1 MGSADYFYKIDDA
14 KSAIILEAK
23 QELDKVHIKK
33 LSLHSN
39 EALFTAEQLDTKID
53 TIDAYQI
60 EHKRIKRYLR
70 KKVVDFDKYES
81 YTDNITTILNTFVER
96 LEKSNITANEEN
108 IKRFIIE
115 PILKLLN
122 FKEENA
128 SLEHPLDNEKYSNPQ
143 EQLLAYLEASEF
155 TGYKVYGIL
164 SNGLV
169 WKLYY
174 KNKNGKTSKSPIVKF
189 DISSLLDDEIT
200 KIEKNKLISC
210 FIETFTFT
218 NLLAN
223 EKNYRCSLMDNLLE
237 IDDCIYAESLELSER
252 LFKNIADKGYIELAK
267 GIATASKQQ
276 NINLSPKQL
285 EQYSMKILFR
295 LIFVLYS
302 ESRGFLPLNQTTY
315 YNRYSLE
322 KIVIE
327 LGKNKEKHIKI
338 EDDLWARIND
348 LFRAIDNGKMGGHIK
363 VPVYNGGL
371 FREFKD
377 DILNKIFIDNKYI
390 EVVLLSL
397 VYHEKKVT
405 FDRIDYNLLDVKYI
419 GTIYERLLDYKIV
432 EENNNYRL
440 IQKGENN
447 TRKGLGAYY
456 TPDNVTKYII
466 KNALDKKI
474 DLFKKEF
481 DKQFKTLPI
490 SETYKLQ
497 DYCIYKKLFEL
508 KIIDISCGS
517 GHFLIDTIEYLADVC
532 MELKDFYL
540 DYNNFQSNKLKEIE
554 YQQKEINKNDEF
566 IESSLQKATFKD
578 VCKRY
583 ILKHCIYG
591 MDINPLATDITKFA
605 IWLETFIVGIPLSF
619 MDNHIKYGNSVLGFI
634 DNIYTKINIDKLAS
648 GKSNLFFNDMIN
660 ILEEKREESVMLID
674 EVYTLIAEINSN
686 IDISTQE
693 VETNYASYAK
703 VDARLQYLKF
713 IMLPLSFLYYILQDN
728 TILKTINSK
737 TNKLILDKILETLI
751 EALNYTKWDEFVET
765 YFIFFRKQ
773 DELDKQLNKHKLKKD
788 FFDEML
794 EFVAS
799 KRKQTANKLSKIL
812 DNVFDFEFTN
822 WFLEFPNIKFDVVLG
837 NPPYVRADTDG
848 NFARQ
853 REVILNAFDYET
865 LYEKWDLM
873 MAFVERSYKL
883 LKYDGIMSLIIKDD
897 YLKAKYASK
906 SREYFS
912 QNAKINRIDFL
923 SDIQVFSGVGVKNII
938 LEYQKSD
945 ILEHKPLRLK
955 HCEEFGNTEELSTEN
970 QSVLM
975 TSTFEEFKKSSI
987 EIDKNMIK
995 LGDILYISIGMVL
1008 NANEKIAKGE
1018 FKKDDLISLAQD
1030 AVHTKQY
1037 IEGENVKPFEI
1048 TSRRY
1053 LEWGTRRCPA
1063 LIRRATFTELHETRK
1078 IITNKIGELS
1088 CTYDDTQIYCDQTVR
1103 IGILWKNLKDINNKS
1118 ITMSIEKD
1126 YNIKGKILIREK
1138 RKELEELSILFLEK
1152 YLVALLNSSCIKEI
1166 FNQIRQNSYDI
1177 NPSYLKTIPIKI
1189 ISIDEQQK
1197 FVDIADEIMN
1207 KKSNTLKEDTKDIE
1221 ETLDNMV
1228 SKLYET

>member
-23 QELDKVHIKK
+23 QELDKMHIKK
-33 LSLHSN
+33 LSSHSN

-53 TIDAYQI
+53 VTDAYQI

-81 YTDNITTILNTFVER
+81 YTDDITTILNTFVER

-122 FKEENA
+122 FKKENG

-174 KNKNGKTSKSPIVKF
+174 KDKNGKTSKSPIVKF
-189 DISSLLDDEIT
+189 NISSLLDDKIT
-200 KIEKNKLISC
+200 KIEKNKLISY

-252 LFKNIADKGYIELAK
+252 LFKNIADRGYIELAK
-267 GIATASKQQ
+267 GIAIASKQQ
-276 NINLSPKQL
+276 NINLSSKQL

-322 KIVIE
+322 KIAIE
-327 LGKNKEKHIKI
+327 LGKNKEKQTKI

-348 LFRAIDNGKMGGHIK
+348 LFRAIDNGKMGGNIK

-390 EVVLLSL
+390 EVVLFSL

-405 FDRIDYNLLDVKYI
+405 YDRIDYNLLDVKYI

-440 IQKGENN
+440 IQKAENN

-474 DLFKKEF
+474 YLFKKEF
-481 DKQFKTLPI
+481 DEQFKTLPI

-497 DYCIYKKLFEL
+497 DYCIYKRLFEL

-540 DYNNFQSNKLKEIE
+540 DYNNFQSDKLQEIE

-566 IESSLQKATFKD
+566 TESSLQQATFKD

-619 MDNHIKYGNSVLGFI
+619 MDNHIKHGNSVLGFI
-634 DNIYTKINIDKLAS
+634 DNIYTNIDVNELIDD
-648 GKSNLFFNDMIN
+648 KSNLLFNSMIN
-660 ILEEKREESVMLID
+660 ILDKKRNESVMLIN
-674 EVYTLIAEINSN
+674 EVYTLISEINSN

-693 VETNYASYAK
+693 VEINYASYAK

-713 IMLPLSFLYYILQDN
+713 NMLPLSFLYYILQDKS
-728 TILKTINSK
+728 ILKTIKSK
-737 TNKLILDKILETLI
+737 ANKLVLDKILETLI
-751 EALNYTKWDEFVET
+751 EAFSYTKWHEYVET
-765 YFIFFRKQ
+765 YFIYFKKAE
-773 DELDKQLNKHKLKKD
+773 ELEDKLNKHKLKKD

-794 EFVAS
+794 VFVAS
-799 KRKQTANKLSKIL
+799 KREQTANKLSKIL
-812 DNVFDFEFTN
+812 DNIFDFEFTN

-848 NFARQ
+848 DFSRQ

-883 LKYDGIMSLIIKDD
+883 LKDDGIMSLIIKDD

-912 QNAKINRIDFL
+912 QNARINRIDFL

-945 ILEHKPLRLK
+945 TKENKPLRLK
-955 HCEEFGNTEELSTEN
+955 HNDNFGNIKELDTEEQIILKETAFNENIEKSAVYQSCITWGNIFYLS
-970 QSVLM
+970 V
-975 TSTFEEFKKSSI
+975 
-987 EIDKNMIK
+987 
-995 LGDILYISIGMVL
+995 GMVL
-1008 NANEKIAKGE
+1008 QSDEKKAKGL
-1018 FKKDDLISLAQD
+1018 FKKEDLISLLRNKIHPKA
-1030 AVHTKQY
+1030 Y
-1037 IEGENVKPFEI
+1037 IEGKDIQIYEVERI
-1048 TSRRY
+1048 RY
-1053 LEWGTRRCPA
+1053 LEWGTERCPT
-1063 LIRRATFTELHETRK
+1063 LLRRKTFNELYLKPK
-1078 IITNKIGELS
+1078 IMLGSMTAGI
-1088 CTYDDTQIYCDQTVR
+1088 YDDSGLIANHSVTISTK
-1103 IGILWKNLKDINNKS
+1103 WKNLQTVDNKS
-1118 ITMSIEKD
+1118 ISMSIQKD
-1126 YNIKGKILIREK
+1126 YKIKGKEVIQNK
-1138 RKELEELSILFLEK
+1138 RQELEANSDLFLDK
-1152 YLVALLNSSCIKEI
+1152 YCLAILNSSFAKEFFAKIK
-1166 FNQIRQNSYDI
+1166 RSSVGLYPDDI
-1177 NPSYLKTIPIKI
+1177 KQLPIKI
-1189 ISIDEQQK
+1189 ISLEEQQK
-1197 FVDIADEIMN
+1197 FVDIVDEIMS
-1207 KKSNTLKEDTKDIE
+1207 KKANTLKGDTKDLE
-1221 ETLDNMV
+1221 LTLDNMV
-1228 SKLYET
+1228 KELYED

>member
-1 MGSADYFYKIDDA
+1 MGSADYFYKINDA

-23 QELDKVHIKK
+23 QELDKIHIKK
-33 LSLHSN
+33 LSSHSN

-53 TIDAYQI
+53 TTDAYQI
-60 EHKRIKRYLR
+60 EHKRIKRFLK

-81 YTDNITTILNTFVER
+81 YTNSITTILNTFVER

-122 FKEENA
+122 FKDENG

-143 EQLLAYLEASEF
+143 EQLLAYLEATEF
-155 TGYKVYGIL
+155 AGYKVYGIL

-174 KNKNGKTSKSPIVKF
+174 KDKNGKISKSPIAKF
-189 DISSLLDDEIT
+189 DISTLLDDKIT
-200 KIEKNKLISC
+200 KTEKNKLISY

-218 NLLAN
+218 SLLAN

-252 LFKNIADKGYIELAK
+252 LFKNITDKGYIELAK
-267 GIATASKQQ
+267 GIAIASKKQ
-276 NINLSPKQL
+276 NINLSSKQL

-322 KIVIE
+322 KIAIE
-327 LGKNKEKHIKI
+327 LGKNKEKQTKI

-348 LFRAIDNGKMGGHIK
+348 LFRAIDNGKMGGNIK

-390 EVVLLSL
+390 EVVLFSL

-405 FDRIDYNLLDVKYI
+405 YDRIDYNLLDVKYI
-419 GTIYERLLDYKIV
+419 GTIYEKLLDYKIV

-440 IQKGENN
+440 IQKAENN

-481 DKQFKTLPI
+481 DEQFRTLSI
-490 SETYKLQ
+490 SEIYKLQ
-497 DYCIYKKLFEL
+497 DYCIYKRLFEL

-517 GHFLIDTIEYLADVC
+517 GHFLIDSIEYLANVC

-540 DYNNFQSNKLKEIE
+540 NYDNFQSEKLQEVE

-566 IESSLQKATFKD
+566 FESSLQQATFKD

-619 MDNHIKYGNSVLGFI
+619 MDNHIKHGNSVLGFI
-634 DNIYTKINIDKLAS
+634 DNIYTNIDVSELIDD
-648 GKSNLFFNDMIN
+648 KSNLLFNSMIN
-660 ILEEKREESVMLID
+660 ILEEKRDESVILTN

-693 VETNYASYAK
+693 VEINYASYAK

-713 IMLPLSFLYYILQDN
+713 NMLPLSFLHYILQDKS
-728 TILKTINSK
+728 ILKTINSK
-737 TNKLILDKILETLI
+737 ANRLVLDKILETLI
-751 EALNYTKWDEFVET
+751 EAFSYTKWHEYVET
-765 YFIFFRKQ
+765 YFIYFKKAE
-773 DELDKQLNKHKLKKD
+773 ELENKLNKHKLKKD
-788 FFDEML
+788 FFDEMI
-794 EFVAS
+794 EFIAS
-799 KRKQTANKLSKIL
+799 KREQTANKLSKIL
-812 DNVFDFEFTN
+812 DNIFDFEFTN

-848 NFARQ
+848 DFARQ

-883 LKYDGIMSLIIKDD
+883 LKDNGIMSLIIKDD

-945 ILEHKPLRLK
+945 TKENKPLRLK
-955 HCEEFGNTEELSTEN
+955 HNDNFGNIKELDT
-970 QSVLM
+970 
-975 TSTFEEFKKSSI
+975 KKQIILKEDAFNESI
-987 EIDKNMIK
+987 EKRIVYQSCIIWGNIFYVSYG
-995 LGDILYISIGMVL
+995 LRP
-1008 NANEKIAKGE
+1008 NADEKKAKGL
-1018 FKKDDLISLAQD
+1018 FKKDDLISLSQNKI
-1030 AVHTKQY
+1030 HTKPY
-1037 IEGENVKPFEI
+1037 IEGKDIKAYEI
-1048 TSRRY
+1048 ERIRY
-1053 LEWGTRRCPA
+1053 LEWGTDRCPI
-1063 LIRRATFTELHETRK
+1063 LISRPTFEELYLKPK
-1078 IITNKIGELS
+1078 IILGSMTAGI
-1088 CTYDDTQIYCDQTVR
+1088 YDDSGLIANHSVTISTK
-1103 IGILWKNLKDINNKS
+1103 WKNLQAVDNRS
-1118 ITMSIEKD
+1118 ISMSIQKD
-1126 YNIKGKILIREK
+1126 YKRKGKEVIQNK
-1138 RKELEELSILFLEK
+1138 RQELEANSDLFLDK
-1152 YLVALLNSSCIKEI
+1152 YCLAILNSSFAKEFFTKVKRNSIGLYPDDIK
-1166 FNQIRQNSYDI
+1166 Q
-1177 NPSYLKTIPIKI
+1177 LPIKI

-1197 FVDIADEIMN
+1197 FVDIVDEIMD
-1207 KKSNTLKEDTKDIE
+1207 KKANTLKEDTKGLE
-1221 ETLDNMV
+1221 KTLDNMV
-1228 SKLYET
+1228 SKLYEI

>member
-33 LSLHSN
+33 LSLHSS

-53 TIDAYQI
+53 TTSAYKI
-60 EHKRIKRYLR
+60 EHKRIKKFLK
-70 KKVVDFDKYES
+70 KKVIDFDKYES
-81 YTDNITTILNTFVER
+81 YTNSITDILNTFVER
-96 LEKSNITANEEN
+96 LEKSNITVNEEN

-122 FKEENA
+122 FKDENG

-174 KNKNGKTSKSPIVKF
+174 KDKNGKISKSPIIKF
-189 DISSLLDDEIT
+189 DISSLLDDKIT
-200 KIEKNKLISC
+200 KMEKNKLISY

-267 GIATASKQQ
+267 GIAIASKQQ
-276 NINLSPKQL
+276 NISLSSKQL

-322 KIVIE
+322 KIAIE
-327 LGKNKEKHIKI
+327 LGKNKERQTKI

-348 LFRAIDNGKMGGHIK
+348 LFRAIDNGKMGGNIK

-390 EVVLLSL
+390 EVVLFSL
-397 VYHEKKVT
+397 IYHEKKVT
-405 FDRIDYNLLDVKYI
+405 YDRIDYNLLDVKYI

-474 DLFKKEF
+474 NLFKKEF
-481 DKQFKTLPI
+481 DEQFRTLPI
-490 SETYKLQ
+490 SEAYKLQ
-497 DYCIYKKLFEL
+497 DYCIYKRLFKL

-540 DYNNFQSNKLKEIE
+540 DYNNFQSDKLQEIE
-554 YQQKEINKNDEF
+554 YQQKKINKNDEF
-566 IESSLQKATFKD
+566 FESSLQQATFKD

-619 MDNHIKYGNSVLGFI
+619 MDNHIKHGNSVLGFI
-634 DNIYTKINIDKLAS
+634 DNIYTSINVNKLIND
-648 GKSNLFFNDMIN
+648 KSNLLFNSMIS
-660 ILEEKREESVMLID
+660 ILEEKRKESITLINK
-674 EVYTLIAEINSN
+674 VYTLISEINSN

-693 VETNYASYAK
+693 VEINYASYAK

-713 IMLPLSFLYYILQDN
+713 NMLPLSFLYYILQDKS
-728 TILKTINSK
+728 ILKTINSK
-737 TNKLILDKILETLI
+737 TNKLVLDKILETLI
-751 EALNYTKWDEFVET
+751 EAFSYTKWYEYVET
-765 YFIFFRKQ
+765 YFIYSKKAE
-773 DELDKQLNKHKLKKD
+773 ELDDRLNKHKLKKD

-799 KRKQTANKLSKIL
+799 RREQTANKLSKIL
-812 DNVFDFEFTN
+812 DNIFDFEFTD

-848 NFARQ
+848 DFARQ

-883 LKYDGIMSLIIKDD
+883 LKDNGIMALIVKDD
-897 YLKAKYASK
+897 YLKAKYASR

-912 QNAKINRIDFL
+912 QNSKINRIDFL
-923 SDIQVFSGVGVKNII
+923 SEVQVFSGVGVKNII

-945 ILEHKPLRLK
+945 ILEHVPLRLK
-955 HCEEFGNTEELSTEN
+955 HHEEFGNTEELNTEN
-970 QSVLM
+970 QSVLIA
-975 TSTFEEFKKSSI
+975 STFEEFEKTSV
-987 EIDKNMIK
+987 EINENMIK
-995 LGDILYISIGMVL
+995 LGNILYISIGMVL
-1008 NANEKIAKGE
+1008 NANEKIAKRE
-1018 FKKDDLISLAQD
+1018 FKKDDLISLTQD
-1030 AVHTKQY
+1030 KVHTKQY

-1088 CTYDDTQIYCDQTVR
+1088 CTYDDAQIFCDQTVR
-1103 IGILWKNLKDINNKS
+1103 IGILWKNLKGINNKS
-1118 ITMSIEKD
+1118 ISMSIGKD

-1138 RKELEELSILFLEK
+1138 REELEELSTLFLEK
-1152 YLVALLNSSCIKEI
+1152 YLIAVLNSSYIKNI

-1177 NPSYLKTIPIKI
+1177 NPSYLKAIPIKV
-1189 ISIDEQQK
+1189 IDLEEQKQ
-1197 FVDIADEIMN
+1197 FVDIVNEIIN
-1207 KKSNTLKEDTKDIE
+1207 KKANTLKEDTRDLE
-1221 ETLDNMV
+1221 EALDNMV